1 MNEKATAGIDAGYDG
16 LNIDDFPNDM
26 YFLNGDNQ
34 LVIQGEGYFDPNA
47 SYPLGVITDA
57 EGKATFNLDQTENFD
72 AKQHFYIYDKLADTY
87 NDITTTHLK

>member
-16 LNIDDFPNDM
+16 LNIDDLNDM

-72 AKQHFYIYDKLADTY
+72 AKQTFLYL
-87 NDITTTHLK
+87 

>member
-34 LVIQGEGYFDPNA
+34 LVIQGEGYFDTNA
-47 SYPLGVITDA
+47 SYP
-57 EGKATFNLDQTENFD
+57 
-72 AKQHFYIYDKLADTY
+72 
-87 NDITTTHLK
+87 

>member
-1 MNEKATAGIDAGYDG
+1 
-16 LNIDDFPNDM
+16 M

-72 AKQHFYIYDKLADTY
+72 KTNIFISMINLL
-87 NDITTTHLK
+87 ILIMILPLPI

>member
-1 MNEKATAGIDAGYDG
+1 
-16 LNIDDFPNDM
+16 M

>member
-1 MNEKATAGIDAGYDG
+1 
-16 LNIDDFPNDM
+16 M

-57 EGKATFNLDQTENFD
+57 EGKATFNLT
-72 AKQHFYIYDKLADTY
+72 KLKILMQNNIFISMINLLILTM
-87 NDITTTHLK
+87 ILPLPI

>member
-1 MNEKATAGIDAGYDG
+1 
-16 LNIDDFPNDM
+16 M

-47 SYPLGVITDA
+47 SYPRVITDA
-57 EGKATFNLDQTENFD
+57 EGKATFNLDQTENF